1 MSFIEVDE
9 SKVVQP
15 KATNSL
21 WCERYRPTKLE
32 DYIGNEIL
40 KSKVA
45 QYIAANDIP
54 HLLLYGP
61 AGTGKTTLAKLVT
74 KSIPCD
80 CLYLNASSENRIDD
94 VRTKVHSFA
103 ANLGFNDRK
112 IIILD
117 EADYITTAAQAA
129 LRNLM
134 EAFSMNTRFI
144 LTCNFQE
151 RIIDPIISRS
161 QPFQIVPPN
170 KKEVAA
176 LLVKILSTEGVS
188 FDKEGIVSIVQA
200 HYPDIR
206 AVINTAQRGVV
217 NGVLTLDKQSI
228 LDSDVKSKVIEILKT
243 TERKQAFREIRQ
255 LLADN
260 SVRDFSS
267 FYALLYEK
275 VEEFA
280 PNNVSQVI
288 LELADGQFKD
298 ASVVDKEINFCA
310 TIIRIL
316 NAVK

>member
-1 MSFIEVDE
+1 MSFIEVEEPTKQTDT
-9 SKVVQP
+9 
-15 KATNSL
+15 KANTL
-21 WCERYRPTKLE
+21 WCERYRPVKLE
-32 DYIGNEIL
+32 DYIGNELL

-45 QYIAANDIP
+45 QYIVDNDIP
-54 HLLLYGP
+54 HLLLYGT
-61 AGTGKTTLAKLVT
+61 AGTGKTTLAKLIT

-103 ANLGFNDRK
+103 ANLGFHDRK

-117 EADYITTAAQAA
+117 EADYITPAAQAA

-134 EAFSMNTRFI
+134 ETFSMNTRFI

-151 RIIDPIISRS
+151 RIIDPILSRS

-176 LLVKILSTEGVS
+176 LLMRILTTEGVK
-188 FDKEGIVSIVQA
+188 FDKEGIVAIVQA

-217 NGVLTLDKQSI
+217 NGTLTLDKQSV
-228 LDSDVKSKVIEILKT
+228 LDGDVKSKVVDILKST
-243 TERKQAFREIRQ
+243 DRKQAFKDIRQ

-260 SVRDFSS
+260 TVRDFSA
-267 FYALLYEK
+267 FYTLLYEK
-275 VEEFA
+275 VDEFA
-280 PNNVSQVI
+280 PHQVSQVI
-288 LELADGQFKD
+288 LELADGQYKD
-298 ASVVDKEINFCA
+298 AIVVDKEINFCA
-310 TIIRIL
+310 TLIRVL
-316 NAVK
+316 NAMK

>member
-9 SKVVQP
+9 TTATQP
-15 KATNSL
+15 KSSNTL
-21 WCERYRPTKLE
+21 WVERHRPVKLE
-32 DYIGNEIL
+32 DYIGNELL
-40 KSKVA
+40 KAKVA
-45 QYIAANDIP
+45 QYIVDNDIP
-54 HLLLYGP
+54 HLLLYGT
-61 AGTGKTTLAKLVT
+61 AGTGKTTLAKLIT

-103 ANLGFNDRK
+103 ANLGFHDRK

-117 EADYITTAAQAA
+117 EADYITPAAQAA

-134 EAFSMNTRFI
+134 ETFSMNTRFI

-151 RIIDPIISRS
+151 RIIDPILSRS

-176 LLVKILSTEGVS
+176 LLMRILTTEGIK
-188 FDKEGIVSIVQA
+188 FDKEGIVAIVQA

-217 NGVLTLDKQSI
+217 NGTLTLDKQSV
-228 LDSDVKSKVIEILKT
+228 LDSDVKSKVVDILKSSD
-243 TERKQAFREIRQ
+243 RKQAFKDIRQ

-260 SVRDFSS
+260 TVHDFST
-267 FYALLYEK
+267 FYTLLYEK
-275 VEEFA
+275 VDEFA
-280 PNNVSQVI
+280 PNQVSQVI
-288 LELADGQFKD
+288 LELADGQYKD

-310 TIIRIL
+310 TLVRVL
-316 NAVK
+316 SVMK

>member
-1 MSFIEVDE
+1 MSFIEVE
-9 SKVVQP
+9 ETATAQP
-15 KATNSL
+15 KSTNTI
-21 WCERYRPTKLE
+21 WCERYRPIKLE
-32 DYIGNEIL
+32 DYIGNDIL
-40 KSKVA
+40 KAKVA
-45 QYIAANDIP
+45 QYIADNDIP
-54 HLLLYGP
+54 HLLLYGT
-61 AGTGKTTLAKLVT
+61 AGTGKTTLAKLIT

-103 ANLGFNDRK
+103 ANLGFHDRK

-117 EADYITTAAQAA
+117 EADYITPQAQAA

-134 EAFSMNTRFI
+134 ETFSMNTRFI

-151 RIIDPIISRS
+151 RIIDPILSRS
-161 QPFQIVPPN
+161 QPFQVVPPN
-170 KKEVAA
+170 KREVAA
-176 LLVKILSTEGVS
+176 LLVRILTTEGVK
-188 FDKEGIVSIVQA
+188 FDKEGIVAIVQA

-228 LDSDVKSKVIEILKT
+228 LDGDVKSKVVDILKT
-243 TERKQAFREIRQ
+243 TDRKQAFKDIRQ

-267 FYALLYEK
+267 FFTLLYEK
-275 VEEFA
+275 VDEFA

-288 LELADGQFKD
+288 LELADGQYKD
-298 ASVVDKEINFCA
+298 AIVIDKEINFCSCL
-310 TIIRIL
+310 IRVL
-316 NAVK
+316 NAMK